1 MRYVYEI
8 IYTPFENNDKG
19 YPWLYSGSDYHAR
32 PSYYGSPSSKKVFS
46 YTEGL
51 SLCNWWKK
59 ELRSNPHHFKKV
71 ILVELSD
78 NVNRKELLSLESAIQ
93 KKENHA
99 GDVRYFNFTNKNYNT
114 PLTNNPHKGIPLE
127 KVLGKEAAESANKKR
142 SDAMKEIRKR
152 KTWSTKDCVD
162 TEKLSN
168 AVTSTWESRSK
179 EERSIIGKKSAK
191 TRKENGNNPKPGCWK
206 GKNPNE
212 NKRWFTNGIVA
223 IYINITKQIPPEGF
237 YPGRKIKC

>member
-93 KKENHA
+93 KKEN
-99 GDVRYFNFTNKNYNT
+99 
-114 PLTNNPHKGIPLE
+114 
-127 KVLGKEAAESANKKR
+127 
-142 SDAMKEIRKR
+142 
-152 KTWSTKDCVD
+152 
-162 TEKLSN
+162 
-168 AVTSTWESRSK
+168 
-179 EERSIIGKKSAK
+179 
-191 TRKENGNNPKPGCWK
+191 GNNPKPGCWK

-223 IYINITKQIPPEGF
+223 IYINITKQIPPEGL